1 MPSPSTTPADHLPDM
16 SAPVSHRS
24 LSAGADVYRDE
35 WGIPHIR
42 SDNLYDL
49 FFAQGFATAQ
59 DRLWQMDYDRLRCLG
74 RAGEYVG
81 ESAKT
86 QDILMRRR
94 HFERVSRAD
103 YEICSADSKTALD
116 AYADGVNAFIDGD
129 DPLPF
134 EYSLLECEP
143 EQWEPWHC
151 ILVYKVRNSA
161 EGGFQSKLWHA
172 KLARRIG
179 TEETNKLASGYLKGM
194 YLTVPPGVEYDGEA
208 RNVIDE
214 LHTVVNACEPL
225 REIDLGSN
233 GWAISGELTNT
244 GLPMVGGD
252 SHRVLEMPNVY
263 YQTHLTHPDFDAIG
277 HSIPGMPLVMHF
289 AHNRHVAWGMTHGGC
304 DTQDLF
310 VEQLRGVDG
319 GVQYLF
325 KGEWRQAEVRVE
337 AFTFLGSEEG
347 SDVVTET
354 AESITTHHGPMITGG
369 PDTGWGVSLADP
381 GSNDATPW
389 VDAALDTMKSRNADE
404 FEAALAGWT
413 DRVNNYP
420 YADVYGQFGYAL
432 KGRVPM
438 RTFANAFGPVPGW
451 TGEHEWQGF
460 IPPHQ
465 MPRVR
470 NPETGWVVTCNQRVV
485 GDDYPF
491 WLAASF
497 GPDYRARRIISHIQ
511 GHIEAGREIS
521 VADMREFHADAVS
534 ITGLQFR
541 EWLKGLPELDAV
553 YLESR
558 EWIEHWNY
566 IAGLVEVWDGRM
578 DRESEV
584 AWIYATFSDFLAIE
598 VMSRLYDIDRKLLTD
613 HPDLSAY
620 DHYRRCIRPPV
631 MTVLED
637 WHAEAHL
644 AYSGDIRVWAIEALS
659 PTAEVVRGARFPSET
674 SAPEDPGAAT
684 SSDKPECL
692 PRRAQWGDFHAT
704 RQTHPLSR
712 VDRLPGTSA
721 ELDAPTVSTD
731 GFEDVPFATA
741 PAPGPATHKS
751 NSGPVNRYLH
761 DPSDWSNSRWIVPLG
776 ASGNSASPHFSD
788 QQQLWADVEYVR
800 QLYDWDEIEQS
811 AETVQRFSPSE

>member
-1 MPSPSTTPADHLPDM
+1 M
-16 SAPVSHRS
+16 SHRS
-24 LSAGADVYRDE
+24 LTAGADVYRDE

-94 HFERVSRAD
+94 NFERVSRAD
-103 YEICSADSKTALD
+103 DEVCSTDAKTALD
-116 AYADGVNAFIDGD
+116 AYADGVNAFIEGD
-129 DPLPF
+129 APLPF
-134 EYSLLECEP
+134 EYALLECEP
-143 EQWEPWHC
+143 EPWEPWHC
-151 ILVYKVRNSA
+151 VLVYKVRNSA

-172 KLARRIG
+172 KLVRRIG
-179 TEETNKLASGYLKGM
+179 TEETNKLANGYLKGM

-233 GWAISGELTNT
+233 GWAISGDLTNT

-263 YQTHLTHPDFDAIG
+263 YQTHLTHPDFDVIG

-289 AHNRHVAWGMTHGGC
+289 AHNQYVAWGMTHGGC

-310 VEQLRGVDG
+310 VEQLRRVDG
-319 GVQYLF
+319 DVQYLF
-325 KGEWRQAEVRVE
+325 KGEWRGAEVRE
-337 AFTFLGSEEG
+337 ESFTFLGSDVG
-347 SDVVTET
+347 SDVAGETTE
-354 AESITTHHGPMITGG
+354 AITTHHGPVITGG

-389 VDAALDTMKSRNADE
+389 VDAALDAMKSRNADE

-420 YADVYGQFGYAL
+420 YADVHGEYGYCL

-497 GPDYRARRIISHIQ
+497 GPDYRARRIISHI
-511 GHIEAGREIS
+511 EREIEEGRKIW
-521 VADMREFHADAVS
+521 VDDMREFHADAVS
-534 ITGLQFR
+534 IPALQFKSQLTTIG
-541 EWLKGLPELDAV
+541 ELLPVQAPRV
-553 YLESR
+553 PRS
-558 EWIEHWNY
+558 
-566 IAGLVEVWDGRM
+566 ASGPVG
-578 DRESEV
+578 
-584 AWIYATFSDFLAIE
+584 AWIHMLKNWDCDMAVHSDVAFIYKLVSDELTFKLMAACYDLDE
-598 VMSRLYDIDRKLLTD
+598 PRLRDKVDIG
-613 HPDLSAY
+613 AY
-620 DHYRRCIRPPV
+620 DHYRRNVRPSF
-631 MTVLED
+631 LAALASGDGDD
-637 WHAEAHL
+637 WHGRDMFELVVNAI
-644 AYSGDIRVWAIEALS
+644 SGAID
-659 PTAEVVRGARFPSET
+659 RFLGIGNHPANRE
-674 SAPEDPGAAT
+674 
-684 SSDKPECL
+684 
-692 PRRAQWGDFHAT
+692 RRWGDMHVT
-704 RQTHPLSR
+704 KQRHPMASQGR
-712 VDRLPGTSA
+712 FAGRMED
-721 ELDAPTVSTD
+721 LDAPSVSTA
-731 GFEDVPFATA
+731 GYEDVPFATGTS
-741 PAPGPATHKS
+741 PDSYGETT
-751 NSGPVNRYLH
+751 SGPVNRYLH
-761 DPSDWSNSRWIVPLG
+761 DPSDWANGRWIVPLG

-788 QQQLWADVEYVR
+788 QQRLWADVEYVP
-800 QLYDWDEIEQS
+800 QLYHWDDIEQS
-811 AETVQRFSPSE
+811 AETVQSFSPLE